1 MNNNDQTMRLRQ
13 GESRTNTGTEPYRG
27 PWNARVAAHLLRRTT
42 FAPSRSNVA
51 SLAARSLDEAV
62 TMLLQDQPGPTPPIN
77 PTTNLT
83 WIDQPFNSTL
93 EGQHI
98 GYLRAWWVG
107 LMLTQ
112 GISIREKMVLF
123 WHNHF
128 ANEYDT
134 VPDSRYMHRQ
144 NSLFRQYAL
153 GNIKELVKAV
163 TVDPAM
169 LMYLNGA
176 RNRGD
181 GNNIPDENYARELQ
195 ELFTI
200 GKGPQIG
207 PGDYT
212 NYTEQ
217 DVKAAA
223 RVLTGWR
230 PTGYRDTKSAAISSS
245 LNVAQH
251 DIKDKQFSYAY
262 QNTKI
267 IGGTD
272 GARELN
278 DLVEMIFSQPETAR
292 FLCRKLYRWFVFY
305 EIDQQIEQQ
314 VIGPLA
320 DILRQNNYE
329 VKPVLDVLLR
339 SAHFFDEE
347 NIGCFIKNPLDL
359 LVSAYRKLEMPMP
372 SLEYQPSVY
381 YSLMASLRNTASTL
395 QLNPLDPPNVAGWPA
410 YYQSPDFYRLWINTA
425 TLPVRWS
432 YTDSLVNGLRFG
444 SSTFLVDT
452 IAYIQQFASPGN
464 PYQLVTDL
472 ATALFAIT
480 ITDIQRDYLVRNV
493 LMPGLPDYE
502 WGTIW
507 QAYVN
512 DPNNTTKRNA
522 VISRVKNLLKFML
535 RMGEFQLA

>member
-1 MNNNDQTMRLRQ
+1 MTHQSIRVRR
-13 GESRTNTGTEPYRG
+13 GESRTNTGIEPYSG
-27 PWNARVAAHLLRRTT
+27 PWNARAAAHLLRRTT
-42 FAPSRSNVA
+42 FGSSRSDVA
-51 SLAARSLDEAV
+51 LLAARSLDDAV
-62 TMLLQDQPGPTPPIN
+62 QALLQSPPEPPPPID
-77 PTTNLT
+77 PTTNQT
-83 WIDQPFNSTL
+83 WVDKAFNSTL
-93 EGQHI
+93 EGQYI

-107 LMLTQ
+107 LMVTQ

-128 ANEYDT
+128 ATEYDT
-134 VPDSRYMHRQ
+134 VPDSRCMHRQ
-144 NSLFRQYAL
+144 NSLFRQHAL

-163 TVDPAM
+163 TIDPAM

-251 DIKDKQFSYAY
+251 DAKDKQFSYVY
-262 QNTKI
+262 QNTRI
-267 IGGTD
+267 IGGAD

-305 EIDQQIEQQ
+305 AIDQAVEQQ
-314 VIGPLA
+314 VISPLA

-347 NIGCFIKNPLDL
+347 NIGCCIKNPLDF
-359 LVSAYRKLEMPMP
+359 VVGAYRALEMPMP
-372 SLEYQPSVY
+372 SAVVQPGVY
-381 YSLMASLRNTASTL
+381 NSLMSSLRNTASTL
-395 QLNPLDPPNVAGWPA
+395 QLNPLDPPNVAGWSA

-432 YTDSLVNGLRFG
+432 YTDSLINGLKFG
-444 SSTFLVDT
+444 SSTFVTDT
-452 IAYIQQFASPGN
+452 LPYIQQFSSPGN
-464 PYQLVTDL
+464 PYQLVTDI
-472 ATALFAIT
+472 ATALFAMD
-480 ITDIQRDYLVRNV
+480 ITDNQSNYLVSNV

-507 QAYVN
+507 QTYVS
-512 DPNNTTKRNA
+512 DPNNTAKRNA